1 MDVFKLWEKE
11 QNPTSNLLD
20 MRQLYCES
28 KITLH
33 ICNILNFDFRQTYF
47 EKCSS
52 DQLNLKE

>member
-1 MDVFKLWEKE
+1 
-11 QNPTSNLLD
+11 

-33 ICNILNFDFRQTYF
+33 ICNILNFDFGQTYF